1 MIEPIFELRFES
13 LFKAGSGYSFRCD
26 AQGKVELD
34 QMSHRCRTNYLYA
47 RAMVGHEFAM
57 PLVIPTDGAHLRPDA
72 VKA

>member
-34 QMSHRCRTNYLYA
+34 QMSHAAGQTTCTRVPWSATSSPCRW
-47 RAMVGHEFAM
+47 
-57 PLVIPTDGAHLRPDA
+57 
-72 VKA
+72 